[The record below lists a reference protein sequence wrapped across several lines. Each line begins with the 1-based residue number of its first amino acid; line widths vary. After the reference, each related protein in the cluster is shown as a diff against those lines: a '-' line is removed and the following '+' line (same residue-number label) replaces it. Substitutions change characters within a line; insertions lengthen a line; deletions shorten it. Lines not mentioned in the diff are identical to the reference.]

1 MKLLAEVL
9 DIGLG
14 GSQTNCGYS
23 GISPPD
29 AISVLPGF
37 DLPDRLQKRP
47 ISALACR
54 RQVWHDGHE
63 ILMEEEQIMKR
74 FFSFALALCL
84 VCSSL
89 TVTASAADNGLEE
102 FNAITQSIL
111 AMDTDVSQEEIDELL
126 TRLEDLDLD
135 LDQEEDQ
142 NELTGSMVGTGSPS
156 IQMMFAQL
164 QLETAQRCKEQAVIY
179 LQEIQAQQEL
189 SEQVSG
195 YIEEA
200 RRLQK
205 KVQSIESL
213 AEARGEEVQADEAVP
228 VPQDILDFLQSHS
241 LYIPSDADFP
251 DSEEWE
257 EIIWSLEYF
266 RRNIGTST
274 QEMAEYF
281 QDNMSLYNSYL
292 TSSSAI
298 SDSIEALNPLAS
310 GGSATMLGAGGA
322 GLVVTALV
330 AGLAIGSLVTALVLR
345 RKRSKA

>member
-1 MKLLAEVL
+1 M
-9 DIGLG
+9 
-14 GSQTNCGYS
+14 
-23 GISPPD
+23 
-29 AISVLPGF
+29 
-37 DLPDRLQKRP
+37 
-47 ISALACR
+47 
-54 RQVWHDGHE
+54 
-63 ILMEEEQIMKR
+63 
-74 FFSFALALCL
+74 
-84 VCSSL
+84 CSSL

-102 FNAITQSIL
+102 FNAIAQSIL

-126 TRLEDLDLD
+126 TQLEDLDLD

>member
-1 MKLLAEVL
+1 
-9 DIGLG
+9 
-14 GSQTNCGYS
+14 
-23 GISPPD
+23 
-29 AISVLPGF
+29 
-37 DLPDRLQKRP
+37 
-47 ISALACR
+47 
-54 RQVWHDGHE
+54 
-63 ILMEEEQIMKR
+63 MKR

-89 TVTASAADNGLEE
+89 TVTASAADSGLEE

-142 NELTGSMVGTGSPS
+142 NELTGSMVGTGGPS

-164 QLETAQRCKEQAVIY
+164 QLELAQANKDLAISYIQD
-179 LQEIQAQQEL
+179 IQADQEL
-189 SEQVSG
+189 SAQVSE
-195 YIEEA
+195 YINTARALQEEA
-200 RRLQK
+200 KLN
-205 KVQSIESL
+205 ESL
-213 AEARGEEVQADEAVP
+213 AEARGEEVQDDEAVP

-241 LYIPSDADFP
+241 LYIPSDTDSP
-251 DSEEWE
+251 DSEDWKA
-257 EIIWSLEYF
+257 IIQSMENF
-266 RRNIGTST
+266 QENIGSDIQ
-274 QEMAEYF
+274 QEMVYI
-281 QDNMSLYNSYL
+281 QDYMSLYNSYL